1 VPSDL
6 LDRAGLTFEVR
17 PPRATITLNRPESL
31 NAQTPHTWAA
41 LAAIGD
47 SLRDQVN
54 DQVRVVVVR
63 GAGRA
68 FSAGL
73 DRRMFDPAGL
83 DGVPSM
89 AGLATMTETEAE
101 AHLAG
106 FQAGF
111 AWLREPRWLT
121 VAAVQGHAIG
131 GGFQLA
137 LACDLRVVADDAK
150 FSMAEVTLGIVP
162 DLGGTYPLVRA
173 VGYAR
178 AVEICLSGRRV
189 GAAEAVDIGLALRS
203 VPNAELDATVD
214 QLVDSLTAAPAGATA
229 ATLGLLSAIV
239 DGAGP
244 AEALANERAAQVR
257 RLRSLV
263 AGTG

>member
-1 VPSDL
+1 MTGG
-6 LDRAGLTFEVR
+6 AGVR
-17 PPRATITLNRPESL
+17 LERDGAVATITLCRPDAL
-31 NAQTPHTWAA
+31 NAQTPATWAA
-41 LAAIGD
+41 LAEYGR
-47 SLRDQVN
+47 SLTGE
-54 DQVRVVVVR
+54 VRVVVVR
-63 GAGRA
+63 GEGRS

-73 DRRMFDPAGL
+73 DRALFTGAAL
-83 DGVPSM
+83 DGAPSFVEM
-89 AGLATMTETEAE
+89 AGMPVDECEALI
-101 AHLAG
+101 ARYQSA
-106 FQAGF
+106 FT
-111 AWLREPRWLT
+111 WLRRSDIVS

-131 GGFQLA
+131 AGFQLA

-162 DLGGTYPLVRA
+162 DLGGTYPLVHA

-203 VPNAELDATVD
+203 VPNAELDTTVD
-214 QLVDSLTAAPAGATA
+214 QLVESLTAAPAGATA

>member
-6 LDRAGLTFEVR
+6 LDRAGLTLEVR

-47 SLRDQVN
+47 SLRDPVN

-89 AGLATMTETEAE
+89 AALATMSETEADT
-101 AHLAG
+101 HLAG

-173 VGYAR
+173 VGY
-178 AVEICLSGRRV
+178 GRRV

-203 VPNAELDATVD
+203 VPTAELDATVD

-229 ATLGLLSAIV
+229 ATLGLLSAV
-239 DGAGP
+239 ADGAGP